1 MEDESV
7 YTPVFVSLLVLT
19 LLTLAA
25 TRLGLGRIVAI
36 VVALS
41 IAAMKAGL
49 IASYFMHL
57 RFEKP
62 LIFGILACG
71 LAAVGILAAGILPDL
86 AFRW

>member
-7 YTPVFVSLLVLT
+7 YTPVFVSLLILT
-19 LLTLAA
+19 GLTIGLAN
-25 TRLGLGRIVAI
+25 LGIGRIVAI

-62 LIFGILACG
+62 LIFGIIGVG
-71 LAAVGILAAGILPDL
+71 LIMVGILAVGIMPDL